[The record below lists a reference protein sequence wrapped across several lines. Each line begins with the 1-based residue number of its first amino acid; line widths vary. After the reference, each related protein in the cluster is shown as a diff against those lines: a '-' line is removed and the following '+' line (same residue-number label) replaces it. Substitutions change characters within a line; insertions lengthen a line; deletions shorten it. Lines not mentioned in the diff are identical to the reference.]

1 MIVVSDTS
9 PLNYLLLVGV
19 ADVLPAMFN
28 RVVAPPAVLAEMQ
41 HAAAPQIVRAWAASP
56 PTWLEVIA
64 PSHLDETLNLGHGE
78 REAICLA
85 QQLHADVVLIDECK
99 ALAVARRL
107 GIPAAG
113 TVAVLE
119 LAAQKQL
126 IDLPAVVAQLRQTN
140 FRCPADILDAMLRRD
155 QQRRV

>member
-9 PLNYLLLVGV
+9 PLNYLLLVGA
-19 ADVLPAMFN
+19 ADVLPTMFN

-41 HAAAPQIVRAWAASP
+41 HPAAPHIVRVWAASP
-56 PTWLEVIA
+56 PAWLEVIA
-64 PSHLDETLNLGHGE
+64 PSHLDETLNLGRGE
-78 REAICLA
+78 QEAICLA
-85 QQLHADVVLIDECK
+85 QQLHADIVLIDERK

-107 GIPAAG
+107 GIPVAG

-126 IDLPAVVAQLRQTN
+126 IDLPVVVAQLRQTN